1 MTHAVLAID
10 QGTTNT
16 KALLIGSEGAVL
28 SKVACQVS
36 VSHPRPGWVEQSPD
50 AIWSSVVE
58 ATRKCLA
65 AQPEVTI
72 AGIGVTNQ
80 RESVL
85 IWERD
90 SGRALGSCVTWQCR
104 RSADRLEPLRKT
116 KVARTVFEKTG
127 LALDPMF
134 PAAKIAWLLDADPVL
149 RERAARGE
157 ICAGTVDSWLV
168 FKLTRGRVHATDA
181 GNASRT
187 QLFDIGRMQ
196 WDSELAAAFDVPL
209 SVLPEVR
216 ASDAAFGETETGG
229 DLPGGL
235 PILAVMGDSH
245 AALFGHGV
253 RRPGKV
259 KATYGTGTSLMTLTG
274 RRLPSA
280 HGLSTTIAWARGGEP
295 AYALEGN
302 ISVSGHVAAF
312 IRELLG
318 LEDEDALTALAQ
330 TVRSSEGVCFVPALA
345 GLGAPYWRDDVRG
358 LVTGMT
364 LATKPAHVARA
375 ALEAIALQIRDVLV
389 AMEADLGAR
398 IDELSADGGASR
410 NGLLMQLQADV
421 LDRRIRRN
429 PTAEL
434 SAAGVGVMAGIGAG
448 LWDEATGEALFQH
461 QTTQFIA
468 AMPAPE
474 REAILETWRAAI
486 AQALGS
492 GPSIMESAVMEVGR
506 EDLKAR
512 KAFCN

>member
-1 MTHAVLAID
+1 MTRAALAID

-16 KALLIGSEGAVL
+16 KALLISSEGAIL
-28 SKVACQVS
+28 SKAATPVGVR
-36 VSHPRPGWVEQSPD
+36 HPRAGWVEQSPD
-50 AIWSSVVE
+50 AIWLSVVE
-58 ATRKCLA
+58 AVRKCLA

-72 AGIGVTNQ
+72 AGIGISNQ

-85 IWERD
+85 IWERN
-90 SGRALGSCVTWQCR
+90 SGRPLGPCVTWQCR
-104 RSADRLEPLRKT
+104 RSAGRLEPLRKT
-116 KVARTVFEKTG
+116 DAARTIFDKTG

-134 PAAKIAWLLDADPVL
+134 PAAKIAWLLDAESGL
-149 RERAARGE
+149 RERAVRGE

-209 SVLPEVR
+209 SILPDVR
-216 ASDAAFGETETGG
+216 ASDAAFGETIAGG

-253 RRPGKV
+253 RTPGKV

-302 ISVSGHVAAF
+302 ISVSGQVAAF

-330 TVRSSEGVCFVPALA
+330 TVRSSEGICFVPALA

-358 LVTGMT
+358 RVTGMT

-389 AMEADLGAR
+389 AMEEDLGAR

-429 PTAEL
+429 PVSEL

-461 QTTQFIA
+461 ESTQFIA

-474 REAILETWRAAI
+474 REAILETWRLAI

-492 GPSIMESAVMEVGR
+492 GRSIAEGVLVEAGR
-506 EDLKAR
+506 GDSR
-512 KAFCN
+512 GQKAFCN

>member
-1 MTHAVLAID
+1 MTRAVLAID

-16 KALLIGSEGAVL
+16 KALLISSEGAIL
-28 SKVACQVS
+28 SKAVTAVG
-36 VSHPRPGWVEQSPD
+36 VRHPRPGWVEQSPD
-50 AIWSSVVE
+50 AIWLSVVE
-58 ATRKCLA
+58 AVRTCLA
-65 AQPEVTI
+65 AQPAVTI
-72 AGIGVTNQ
+72 AGIGISNQ

-90 SGRALGSCVTWQCR
+90 SGRPLGPCVTWQCR
-104 RSADRLEPLRKT
+104 RSAGRLEPLRQT
-116 KVARTVFEKTG
+116 DAARTIFDKTG

-134 PAAKIAWLLDADPVL
+134 PAAKIAWLLGAESGL

-168 FKLTRGRVHATDA
+168 FKLTGGRVHATDA

-196 WDSELAAAFDVPL
+196 WDGELAAAFDVPL
-209 SVLPEVR
+209 SILPDVR
-216 ASDAAFGETETGG
+216 ASDAAFGETVTGG
-229 DLPGGL
+229 DVPVGL

-274 RRLPSA
+274 RQLPSA
-280 HGLSTTIAWARGGEP
+280 HGLSTTIAWARQGEP

-302 ISVSGHVAAF
+302 ISVSGQVVAF

-318 LEDEDALTALAQ
+318 LADEDALTALAQ

-358 LVTGMT
+358 LLTGMT

-410 NGLLMQLQADV
+410 NGVLMQLQADV
-421 LDRRIRRN
+421 LDRRVRRN
-429 PTAEL
+429 PVAEL
-434 SAAGVGVMAGIGAG
+434 SAAGVGVMAGLGAG
-448 LWDEATGEALFQH
+448 LWDETTGEALFQRES
-461 QTTQFIA
+461 TQFVA
-468 AMPAPE
+468 AMPADE
-474 REAILETWRAAI
+474 RETILKTWRAAI
-486 AQALGS
+486 AQATGS
-492 GPSIMESAVMEVGR
+492 GSSIMESAMVAAGR
-506 EDLKAR
+506 NDLSEWRSAR
-512 KAFCN
+512 